1 MLKIIQDKLSDN
13 ILCEFGKRYG
23 AIEGS
28 LKPCGGNEAA
38 VYSFQKSNDE
48 YIMKIT
54 HNTIKD
60 KIEVAGEI
68 EFVNYLYDNGAKVSN
83 VINSHKGNLIE
94 IIDDDDGYLYARCYS
109 KARGYRITDQWSTS
123 LFTKWGQ
130 TMGKL
135 HKLSKQFQP
144 SQYFYCPHWNKN
156 KRLNNFLWKQEAI
169 IDSVNEVTNYL
180 QSLPRSNDNYGV
192 VHNDFHQDNFLIDDN
207 QLTVFDFDDMGYSWY
222 INDISIV
229 LYYSIYQNAFMK
241 QEKDFMRRFFNSF
254 MEGYSKEN
262 YIERDWFSQIPY
274 FLRLRHIILYS
285 AYCQLVDFD
294 NLEKYEE
301 RLLLKFRRDIH
312 NKRELIDIS
321 HLL

>member
-1 MLKIIQDKLSDN
+1 MLKKVQDKLSDN

-23 AIEGS
+23 AVEGS
-28 LKPCGGNEAA
+28 LKPCGGFECA

-60 KIEVAGEI
+60 KIEVDAEI
-68 EFVNYLYDNGAKVSN
+68 EFVNYLYDNGFKVSN
-83 VINSHKGNLIE
+83 VVASQKGNLIE

-123 LFTKWGQ
+123 LFMKWGQ
-130 TMGKL
+130 AMGKL
-135 HKLSKQFQP
+135 HQLSKQFGP
-144 SQYFYCPHWNKN
+144 SPEFNCPHWYEN
-156 KRLNNFLWKQEAI
+156 KRIKDFTWKQEEI
-169 IDSVNEVTNYL
+169 IDSVNEVTKYL
-180 QSLPRSNDNYGV
+180 QSLPRSNGNYGLI
-192 VHNDFHQDNFLIDDN
+192 HNDFHQNNFLIDHD
-207 QLTVFDFDDMGYSWY
+207 QLTVFDFDDLEYSWY
-222 INDISIV
+222 VNDISNV
-229 LYYSIYQNAFMK
+229 LYYSIYQNAFMR
-241 QEKDFMRRFFNSF
+241 QDKDFTQRFFYSF

-262 YIERDWFSQIPY
+262 GIEQDWLRQIPY

-294 NLEKYEE
+294 HIEKYEE
-301 RLLLKFRRDIH
+301 RILLKFCRDIK
-312 NKRELIDIS
+312 NKRELVDMT